1 MKKNVI
7 RLDKLS
13 LNTHAKVNELNCTGN
28 IRRRMLDLGLIEGTD
43 IVPIL
48 KSPLGDPV
56 AYQIRGSI
64 IALRQEDSKLINVRM
79 KNKLRLMSL
88 SFKEKSS
95 MYKRTPPVFL

>member
-1 MKKNVI
+1 MEKNVI
-7 RLDKLS
+7 QLNNLS
-13 LNTHAKVNELNCTGN
+13 LNTHAKVEKLNCDGN

-64 IALRQEDSKLINVRM
+64 IALREEDSKLINVSI
-79 KNKLRLMSL
+79 KNKLRLVPL
-88 SFKEKSS
+88 I
-95 MYKRTPPVFL
+95 